1 MQMIA
6 SRELSSKPGAVWS
19 KLAAEGSI
27 VVTRDGRPIAI
38 VTPTS
43 PETMIEDFQEIAFSQ
58 ARRAAR
64 NLRASA
70 AKTDV
75 ASLSLED
82 IEGEIQSARK
92 ITQ

>member
-1 MQMIA
+1 M
-6 SRELSSKPGAVWS
+6 
-19 KLAAEGSI
+19 
-27 VVTRDGRPIAI
+27 VTRDGRPIAI
-38 VTPTS
+38 LTPTS

-58 ARRAAR
+58 ARRAVR

-70 AKTDV
+70 SKTDV

-82 IEGEIQSARK
+82 IEAEIQAARK

>member
-19 KLAAEGSI
+19 TLAAEGSI

-43 PETMIEDFQEIAFSQ
+43 PETLIEDFQEITFSQ
-58 ARRAAR
+58 ARRGVR

-75 ASLSLED
+75 AYLSLED
-82 IEGEIQSARK
+82 IEGEIQAARR

>member
-1 MQMIA
+1 M
-6 SRELSSKPGAVWS
+6 
-19 KLAAEGSI
+19 
-27 VVTRDGRPIAI
+27 VTRDGRPIAI

-43 PETMIEDFQEIAFSQ
+43 PETLIEDFQEIAFSQ
-58 ARRAAR
+58 ARRGVR

-75 ASLSLED
+75 SSLSLED
-82 IEGEIQSARK
+82 IEGEIQAARR

>member
-1 MQMIA
+1 M
-6 SRELSSKPGAVWS
+6 
-19 KLAAEGSI
+19 
-27 VVTRDGRPIAI
+27 VTRDGRPIAI

-58 ARRAAR
+58 ARKAVR

-70 AKTDV
+70 SKTDL

-82 IEGEIQSARK
+82 IEAEIQAARK

>member
-1 MQMIA
+1 M
-6 SRELSSKPGAVWS
+6 
-19 KLAAEGSI
+19 
-27 VVTRDGRPIAI
+27 VTRDGRPIAI

-58 ARRAAR
+58 ARRAVR

-70 AKTDV
+70 SKTDL

-82 IEGEIQSARK
+82 IEGEIQAARK

>member
-1 MQMIA
+1 
-6 SRELSSKPGAVWS
+6 
-19 KLAAEGSI
+19 

-58 ARRAAR
+58 ARRAVR
-64 NLRASA
+64 NLRASSS
-70 AKTDV
+70 KTNL

-82 IEGEIQSARK
+82 IEAEIQAARK

>member
-1 MQMIA
+1 
-6 SRELSSKPGAVWS
+6 V
-19 KLAAEGSI
+19 
-27 VVTRDGRPIAI
+27 
-38 VTPTS
+38 
-43 PETMIEDFQEIAFSQ
+43 
-58 ARRAAR
+58 R

-82 IEGEIQSARK
+82 IEAEIQAARK

>member
-6 SRELSSKPGAVWS
+6 SRELCSKPGAVWS

-58 ARRAAR
+58 ARRAVR
-64 NLRASA
+64 NLRASSS
-70 AKTDV
+70 KTNL

-82 IEGEIQSARK
+82 IESEIQAARK